1 MHRAARFGDFEWHA
15 SSGELRRRAAVTRL
29 QPQPARVLSL
39 LIERAGEVVTRDEI
53 QREVWP
59 TDTFVDFEQGLYF
72 CIRYLRC
79 VLGETANAPRHIE
92 TLPKRGYRFLG
103 LITDA
108 PATTQAAG
116 RLRLAIQRFATLGAI
131 DDYIVDGLTAEMIT
145 EASRIAPRRL
155 AVISATSV
163 LRPPPGIGSLSDALG
178 VDYVLEGTIRRAG
191 DRLRVTA
198 RLIDTHERAHLWSD
212 AFEDNLS
219 AALDIQK
226 QVAHRISAAL
236 TLELLPVA
244 TDLAIS
250 PIAHDAYLRGRFEF
264 TRFTEG
270 ALRRSLVWYE
280 RALGI
285 APDYALAH
293 AGLADAYIQLGQSRA
308 GFMAPREA
316 MPRARAAATRA
327 LELDASLSDA
337 HAALAE
343 CLMWYDWKWTEAE
356 DAFRTAIDLN
366 PSNSRARLW
375 YALLLSYRQRGGEA
389 IAEIERARELDPFSP
404 LVNTYVGVVEYLG
417 GDVERAVAALDRTLA
432 DDPTYHW
439 AHYFRGVVLRHAGRY
454 QDAIA
459 AFEEAI
465 RLAPDAASPLA
476 HLGHTLC
483 LSGQASRARLILD
496 DLARMASTKWVC
508 PALFALVHIG
518 LGELDVAIEC
528 IRRALE
534 DRSGSMVLLTVEPS
548 YRLLHAH
555 PAFPP
560 IASAVGLP

>member
-1 MHRAARFGDFEWHA
+1 
-15 SSGELRRRAAVTRL
+15 
-29 QPQPARVLSL
+29 
-39 LIERAGEVVTRDEI
+39 
-53 QREVWP
+53 
-59 TDTFVDFEQGLYF
+59 
-72 CIRYLRC
+72 
-79 VLGETANAPRHIE
+79 
-92 TLPKRGYRFLG
+92 
-103 LITDA
+103 
-108 PATTQAAG
+108 
-116 RLRLAIQRFATLGAI
+116 
-131 DDYIVDGLTAEMIT
+131 
-145 EASRIAPRRL
+145 
-155 AVISATSV
+155 
-163 LRPPPGIGSLSDALG
+163 
-178 VDYVLEGTIRRAG
+178 
-191 DRLRVTA
+191 
-198 RLIDTHERAHLWSD
+198 
-212 AFEDNLS
+212 
-219 AALDIQK
+219 
-226 QVAHRISAAL
+226 
-236 TLELLPVA
+236 VA

-250 PIAHDAYLRGRFEF
+250 PIAHDAYLRGRIEF

-356 DAFRTAIDLN
+356 DAFRAAIDLN

-483 LSGQASRARLILD
+483 LSGRPRGRGSF
-496 DLARMASTKWVC
+496 STTWRVW
-508 PALFALVHIG
+508 H
-518 LGELDVAIEC
+518 
-528 IRRALE
+528 R
-534 DRSGSMVLLTVEPS
+534 RSGCVPRCSRSFTSVSANWTSRSSAFAARSRIVRAPWCCSPS
-548 YRLLHAH
+548 NRPIGSCMRIQPFLRS
-555 PAFPP
+555 PPPSAFHNRR
-560 IASAVGLP
+560 

>member
-39 LIERAGEVVTRDEI
+39 LIERAGDVVTRDEI

-59 TDTFVDFEQGLYF
+59 NDTFVDFEQGLYF
-72 CIRYLRC
+72 CIRYLRR
-79 VLGETANAPRHIE
+79 VLGETADAPRHIE
-92 TLPKRGYRFLG
+92 TLPKRGYRFRG

-108 PATTQAAG
+108 PATTPATD
-116 RLRLAIQRFATLGAI
+116 RLRLAILRFVTLGSV
-131 DDYIVDGLTAEMIT
+131 DDYFVDGLTAEMIT

-163 LRPPPGIGSLSDALG
+163 LRLPPGIGSLSDALR

-191 DRLRVTA
+191 DRVRVTA
-198 RLIDTHERAHLWSD
+198 HLIDTHERAHLWSD
-212 AFEDNLS
+212 AFEGDLS
-219 AALDIQK
+219 AVLDIQK
-226 QVAHRISAAL
+226 QVANRIAAAL
-236 TLELLPVA
+236 RLELLPVA
-244 TDLAIS
+244 TDLAVS

-264 TRFTEG
+264 SRFTEA

-293 AGLADAYIQLGQSRA
+293 AGLADTYIQLGQSRV

-316 MPRARAAATRA
+316 MPRARAAAARA
-327 LELDASLSDA
+327 LELDATLSDA
-337 HAALAE
+337 HAALAA
-343 CLMWYDWKWTEAE
+343 CLMWYDWNWTEAE
-356 DAFRTAIDLN
+356 AAFRTAIDLN

-375 YALLLSYRQRGGEA
+375 YALLLSYLQRGADA

-404 LVNTYVGVVEYLG
+404 LVNTYVGVVEYLH

-432 DDPTYHW
+432 GDPTYYW
-439 AHYFRGVVLRHAGRY
+439 AHYFRGAVLRHAGRY
-454 QDAIA
+454 EDAIA

-476 HLGHTLC
+476 HLAHTLC
-483 LSGQASRARLILD
+483 LSGQASRARLVLD

-508 PALFALVHIG
+508 PALFALIHIG

-528 IRRALE
+528 IHRALE
-534 DRSGSMVLLTVEPS
+534 DRSGSMALLSVEPS
-548 YRLLHAH
+548 YRPLHAH
-555 PAFPP
+555 PAFAP
-560 IASAVGLP
+560 IAVAVGLP